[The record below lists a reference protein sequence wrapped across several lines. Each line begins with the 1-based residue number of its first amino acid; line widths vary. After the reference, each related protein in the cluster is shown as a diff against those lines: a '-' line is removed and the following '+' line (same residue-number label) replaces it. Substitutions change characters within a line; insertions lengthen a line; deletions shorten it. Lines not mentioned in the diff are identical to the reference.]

1 MPFIGSISGAQGY
14 GRAAS
19 VGFPVW
25 VSAGSLGTLTDAQR
39 AAGNTFTVS
48 ASAGPGA
55 ATVSYSLVVGS
66 LPAGASL
73 NSGSGVISGFSAVAS
88 NTTTNFTLR
97 ATNNAGLTADAALSI
112 TINGVVVTFNS
123 PAAGDLGTYTSG
135 ASFSQTYSA
144 SATSGT
150 VSYSV
155 VSGAI
160 PTGTS
165 LNGTSG
171 AHTGTV
177 NSGSSQTFNWTI
189 RATSSSASATA
200 DRAFSAVESATLF
213 AFTSN
218 TFTAAGQSGTD
229 GVGIATYRAQYTP
242 SQPWANNGSYFFQ
255 GRFTGYQVFT
265 VPATGTYRITA
276 TGALGGTA
284 GTGTQGYGAIV
295 RADFTLTQ
303 NQQLEMVCGH
313 IANTGGQTA
322 SGKSGA
328 GGGTFVVF
336 YNTSTPLII
345 AGGGCGQYSTDSP
358 TENKNGQLRQ
368 FPSPIGVTYASSP
381 TVSAGQGNY
390 GWDAGGGGGLTSSGL
405 NNPNGGS
412 AGSTGIPNGSCHGRG
427 FTNAGCIGGTA
438 NTGTSNDF
446 GGFGGGGGG
455 HTGANA
461 GGGGGGYTGGRG
473 GGGSGSTT
481 TTGQGGGS
489 YIRPTGVSN
498 VATSN
503 GQFEGIST
511 FNGSP
516 ITNLGTFN
524 SSSNGTIV
532 IQKL

>member
-14 GRAAS
+14 GRSAS
-19 VGFPVW
+19 VGFPIW
-25 VSAGSLGTLTDAQR
+25 VSSGSLGTLTDAQR

-48 ASAGPGA
+48 ASPGPGA
-55 ATVSYSLVVGS
+55 ASVTYSLVTGS
-66 LPAGASL
+66 LPAGSSL
-73 NSGSGVISGFSAVAS
+73 NGTSGLISGFSAVAS
-88 NTTTNFTLR
+88 NTTSNFTLR

-112 TINGVVVTFNS
+112 TINGAVVTFNS
-123 PAAGDLGTYTSG
+123 PAAGSLGTFTSG
-135 ASFSQTYSA
+135 AAFSQTYNA
-144 SATSGT
+144 TATSGT
-150 VSYSV
+150 VSYSI
-155 VSGAI
+155 VSGTI

-165 LNGTSG
+165 FNGTTG

-177 NSGSSQTFNWTI
+177 NSGSSQTFSYTV
-189 RATSSSASATA
+189 RATTTSASATA
-200 DRAFSAVESATLF
+200 DRAFSVTESSSLF

-218 TFTAAGQSGTD
+218 TFTAAGQNGTD
-229 GVGIATYRAQYTP
+229 GVGIATYRSVYAP

-276 TGALGGTA
+276 TGALGGFSGGGPA
-284 GTGTQGYGAIV
+284 GQGAIV

-313 IANTGGQTA
+313 VANSGGTG
-322 SGKSGA
+322 SSKSGA

-345 AGGGCGQYSTDSP
+345 AGGGGGTYSTDSP

-368 FPSPIGVTYASSP
+368 VPNAIGVSYATAP
-381 TVSAGQGNY
+381 AVSAGSGNY
-390 GWDAGGGGGLTSSGL
+390 GWDAGGGGGLTSNGL
-405 NNPNGGS
+405 QNPNGGNPS
-412 AGSTGIPNGSCHGRG
+412 GSPNGNTWGRG

-455 HTGANA
+455 HTGANG

-481 TTGQGGGS
+481 TTGSGGGS

-503 GQFEGIST
+503 GQFNSSST

-524 SSSNGTIV
+524 SSGAGTVV

>member
-14 GRAAS
+14 GRAAA

-25 VSAGSLGTLTDAQR
+25 VSAGSLGTLTDTQR
-39 AAGNTFTVS
+39 AAGNTFTAS
-48 ASAGPGA
+48 ASPGPGA
-55 ATVSYSLVVGS
+55 VSVTYSLASGS
-66 LPAGASL
+66 LPAGATI
-73 NSGSGVISGFSAVAS
+73 NSSSGVISGFSAVAT
-88 NTTTNFTLR
+88 NTTSNFTLR
-97 ATNNAGLTADAALSI
+97 ATNNAGLTADASLSI
-112 TINGVVVTFNS
+112 TINAVVVTFNS
-123 PAAGDLGTYTSG
+123 PAAGSLGTYTTG
-135 ASFSQTYSA
+135 QAFSQTYNA
-144 SATSGT
+144 TATSGT
-150 VSYSV
+150 VSYTV
-155 VSGAI
+155 VSGSI
-160 PTGTS
+160 PTGTG
-165 LNGTSG
+165 LNGTTG

-189 RATSSSASATA
+189 RATSTSAGATA
-200 DRAFSAVESATLF
+200 DRAFSATESATLF

-218 TFTAAGQSGTD
+218 TFTAAGGTGTD
-229 GVGIATYRAQYTP
+229 GFGIASYRSVYAP

-276 TGALGGTA
+276 TGALGGFSGGNPA
-284 GTGTQGYGAIV
+284 GQGAIV

-303 NQQLEMVCGH
+303 GQQLEMVCGH

-345 AGGGCGQYSTDSP
+345 AGGGGGAYSTDSP

-368 FPSPIGVTYASSP
+368 FPSPIGVNYATSP

-405 NNPNGGS
+405 NNPNGGN

-427 FTNAGCIGGTA
+427 FTNAGCIGGTT

-473 GGGSGSTT
+473 GGGSGSST

-503 GQFEGIST
+503 GQFEGSST

-524 SSSNGTIV
+524 SGSAGSVT